1 VRHKKARRKKEM
13 KILLVSP
20 TMFNKVAQLIK
31 LAGEWEMKEPLE
43 WKLLD
48 RQNKMEEQIR
58 ELTRRY
64 VGLEERLKERGI
76 I

>member
-1 VRHKKARRKKEM
+1 M
-13 KILLVSP
+13 KTLLVDKLL
-20 TMFNKVAQLIK
+20 FDKVAKFITA
-31 LAGEWEMKEPLE
+31 AGWKMEEPME

-48 RQNKMEEQIR
+48 RQNKIEEQIR